1 MPKRALSMLSRDQRG
16 FALLIVLWALVLI
29 AFITAH
35 VTATGRT
42 ELRIASNLAANA
54 AAQAAAEGAIYQ
66 AIFNLSDP
74 RTEQR
79 WALDR
84 AAHEVEIGR
93 SVVTLR
99 LEDEDARVNP
109 SYASAALLEALL
121 RAVGSDPG
129 SAASLAN
136 AITEWVGSASN
147 RRPPAALLAEYQA
160 AGLDYGPPGE
170 PLESLDELLR
180 VRGMTPAVLAALRP
194 HLTLFG
200 QPVPDRAGADP
211 EVAAA
216 LALLAPR
223 AIGTLSAQPAAS
235 DQVTA
240 RIHATAQGPA
250 NALATRVAV
259 TRIVP
264 SQPNGFTLLAWE
276 NTEE

>member
-1 MPKRALSMLSRDQRG
+1 MLSRDQRG
-16 FALLIVLWALVLI
+16 FALLIVLWVLVLL

-35 VTATGRT
+35 LTASART

-54 AAQAAAEGAIYQ
+54 AAQAAADGAVYQ

-74 RTEQR
+74 RAERR

-84 AAHEVEIGR
+84 AAHEIKIGR

-109 SYASAALLEALL
+109 SYASAALLAALL
-121 RAVGSDPG
+121 RVVGSDPG
-129 SAASLAN
+129 AAASLAS
-136 AITEWVGSASN
+136 AITEWVGSQTN
-147 RRPPAALLAEYQA
+147 RRAPAALLAEYQA
-160 AGLDYGPPGE
+160 AGLDYGPPGA

-200 QPVPDRAGADP
+200 QPVPDRATADP

-223 AIGTLSAQPAAS
+223 ATGSLLAQPVAS
-235 DQVTA
+235 GDVTA
-240 RIHATAQGPA
+240 RIQATAEGPA
-250 NALATRVAV
+250 NALATRVVV
-259 TRIVP
+259 TRIGP
-264 SQPNGFTLLAWE
+264 SQPNGFSLLAWE
-276 NTEE
+276 SSGE